1 MDEID
6 EYFFRLKQTQKEQYF
21 YSNLLKVEQS

>member
-6 EYFFRLKQTQKEQYF
+6 EYFFRLEQTQKEQYF